1 MSILLVAKDR
11 NLKPFK
17 EALHKA
23 DRNLDIETWPNVDK
37 PERVQF
43 AVAWNQPKNVF
54 DSYPNLKVISSLGA
68 GVDHLLNDSTIPDH
82 ITFTKITEQSL
93 VTQMIDYVYACVLS
107 IMLKLDT
114 YRDSKSWN
122 PQRKFTRE
130 DLNIGVMGLGNI
142 GKEVAIYLADQG
154 FCVSGLSHSK
164 KDLPDIQ
171 TFTPDQ
177 TDDFLSGVS
186 ILVNLL
192 PLTGK
197 TEGIL
202 DLDLFKKLTSPSFL
216 INAARGDHLI
226 DEDLIYALDTNII
239 EEAYL
244 DVFSE
249 EPLPDSH
256 PFWNRKNI
264 HITPHIAG
272 GSDPDNV
279 AEELT
284 ENYKR
289 LLSGMELKNVVD
301 REKGY

>member
-11 NLKPFK
+11 NLEPFK
-17 EALHKA
+17 QALHKA

-43 AVAWNQPKNVF
+43 AVAWNQPKHVF

-93 VTQMIDYVYACVLS
+93 VTQMIDYVYACTLS
-107 IMLKLDT
+107 IILRLNF
-114 YRDSKSWN
+114 YRNSKSWN
-122 PQRKFTRE
+122 PQQKFTRE
-130 DLNIGVMGLGNI
+130 DLKIGVMGLGNI

-154 FCVSGLSHSK
+154 FRVSGLSRSK
-164 KDLPDIQ
+164 KNLSGVQ
-171 TFTPDQ
+171 TFTPGQ
-177 TDDFLSGVS
+177 TDDFLSDVN

-192 PLTGK
+192 PLTEK

-202 DLDLFKKLTSPSFL
+202 DLDLFKKLASPSFL
-216 INAARGDHLI
+216 VNAARGGHLV
-226 DEDLIYALDTNII
+226 DEDLIYALDTQTI

-289 LLSGMELKNVVD
+289 LLSGMDLKNVVD